1 MAVARDPKPRRG
13 RGRPRA
19 GESDGKSRI
28 LAAAEHEFSEHGYDG
43 ATTRAIA
50 ARAGVDAAA
59 IHNHFGTKSD
69 LFARVIDAPIRPDKA
84 LPEILEGPSD
94 EVGERIVRYLLETL
108 DDPAVRR
115 RAVTML
121 RTGVGNRVMTPM
133 LAGFLEREV
142 ISRRAAAR
150 LARRQSD
157 RRLAARPLRAEAAGP
172 GRYVERR
179 ARSAHRSDHSV
190 LPGGLTAR
198 PDARLRQLDVVSPSP
213 SENLGGA
220 GRSAVVMR
228 GVGLRG
234 AAGVGTPPAPAVM
247 HNYGIPGD
255 LPLPRPSNRGPG
267 ADLP

>member
-1 MAVARDPKPRRG
+1 MAVARDPKPSRG

-59 IHNHFGTKSD
+59 IHHHFGTKSD

-142 ISRRAAAR
+142 ISR
-150 LARRQSD
+150 LAGSLD
-157 RRLAARPLRAEAAGP
+157 A
-172 GRYVERR
+172 
-179 ARSAHRSDHSV
+179 D
-190 LPGGLTAR
+190 
-198 PDARLRQLDVVSPSP
+198 DARLRASLAGSQVGGLL
-213 SENLGGA
+213 LGRYVLKLPA
-220 GRSAVVMR
+220 LVDASNDELARRIGRTIQSY
-228 GVGLRG
+228 L
-234 AAGVGTPPAPAVM
+234 
-247 HNYGIPGD
+247 
-255 LPLPRPSNRGPG
+255 
-267 ADLP
+267 AD